1 MITVCILTFN
11 SLRTIELCLL
21 PALQVADELIVVDSG
36 STDGTNAYL
45 ASQGICS
52 IHRTYDTHARQ
63 MNFAI
68 SLAKNDWV
76 LCLDS
81 DEFMDHDTIKHI
93 NQLRAC
99 LTDQSHAYRI
109 TRHWRVLG
117 KRVRA
122 IYPVSSPDYPVR
134 LFNRNVA
141 RFNDQPVDDK
151 PAGFASSEIIPG
163 CVIHDTFPSL
173 DEVFGKANSYTSRLV
188 RYKPIPPSLPRTLI
202 SPLFAFLKWYFRKGA
217 FRDGAAGLATGGY
230 AALYTFLKYFKA
242 WAVEHDLPL
251 DRTQENSETQQA

>member
-11 SLRTIELCLL
+11 SLRTIERCLQ

-36 STDGTNAYL
+36 STDGTSDYL
-45 ASQGICS
+45 ASLGICS
-52 IHRTYDTHARQ
+52 IHRIYETHARQ
-63 MNFAI
+63 MNFAV

-81 DEFMDHDTIKHI
+81 DEFIDNDTIKHI
-93 NQLRAC
+93 NQLKAHF
-99 LTDQSHAYRI
+99 TDQNHAYRI
-109 TRHWRVLG
+109 TRHWHVLG
-117 KRVRA
+117 KEVRA

-134 LFNRNVA
+134 LFNRKAA

-151 PAGFASSEIIPG
+151 PAGFTSSEVIPG
-163 CVIHDTFPSL
+163 HVIHDTFPSV

-188 RYKPIPPSLPRTLI
+188 RYKEITPSLPRALI
-202 SPLFAFLKWYFRKGA
+202 SPFFAFAKWYIRKGA
-217 FRDGAAGLATGGY
+217 FRDGAVGLVTGGY

-242 WAVEHDLPL
+242 WAVEHTLPL
-251 DRTQENSETQQA
+251 DRKHKRKTHRA